1 MPGKALIVGMLKPF
15 AHLAGRVADPARR
28 AWAHARLAARLPEGL
43 DPSVVVMGVPEIHG
57 TARIRLGRS
66 LLIYPGLYLETQEE
80 GAISIGDRVTLS
92 RGVHVVAYDRLE
104 IGPGA
109 IIGEYTSIRD
119 ANHHIESGVSWHDS
133 GYDRAPITIGADV
146 WIGHGAIVL
155 PGVRIGDGA
164 VVGANAVVNRDV
176 PAGAVVGGVPARVLR
191 AAGAPRRA
199 PA

>member
-1 MPGKALIVGMLKPF
+1 MAGKALIVGALKPL
-15 AHLAGRVADPARR
+15 ARLAGRVADPARR

-57 TARIRLGRS
+57 TGRIRLGRE
-66 LLIYPGLYLETQEE
+66 LLVYPGLYLETQEG
-80 GAISIGDRVTLS
+80 GAIAIGDRVTLS

-104 IGPGA
+104 IGAGT
-109 IIGEYTSIRD
+109 IIGEYASIRD
-119 ANHHIESGVSWHDS
+119 ANHRIEAGVSWHDS
-133 GYDRAPITIGADV
+133 GYDHAPITIGARV

-155 PGVRIGDGA
+155 PGVTIGDGA

-191 AAGAPRRA
+191 GAPA
-199 PA
+199 